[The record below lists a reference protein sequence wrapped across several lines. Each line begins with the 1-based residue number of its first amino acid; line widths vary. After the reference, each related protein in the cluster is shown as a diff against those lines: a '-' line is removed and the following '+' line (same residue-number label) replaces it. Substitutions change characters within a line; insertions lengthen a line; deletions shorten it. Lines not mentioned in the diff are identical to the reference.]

1 MEILIGSGFA
11 ELINENDLISRRKNR
26 GNSSNILKDINSQ
39 AFFQDLKQ
47 KGIRVPQWSRKKPIN
62 DKYLIKKFKS
72 YGGVFIKNL
81 KSYSLK
87 QDEYYQKKIFGEHLS
102 IQFFVLNKKI
112 EVLTICNQYFQED
125 TYKPFLIKGIITK
138 KINCSL
144 FDKLSKICK
153 QVTQIYNLN
162 GINNLD
168 LILELE
174 TEKIYIAELN
184 GRPGLSTNLIYKIH
198 RNIYKD
204 VNFRNKENTIKR
216 FFGTQIIYSKKKILI
231 NGKKFDFIKS
241 LKNSRSFSELP
252 LENAKINKNEP
263 ICLIHLESND
273 TEKLKKKFKK
283 LSYIILNNLD

>member
-1 MEILIGSGFA
+1 M
-11 ELINENDLISRRKNR
+11 
-26 GNSSNILKDINSQ
+26 
-39 AFFQDLKQ
+39 
-47 KGIRVPQWSRKKPIN
+47 PQWSRKKPIN
-62 DKYLIKKFKS
+62 GKYLIKKFKS
-72 YGGVFIKNL
+72 YGGVFIKNF

-112 EVLTICNQYFQED
+112 EVLTVCNQYFQED
-125 TYKPFLIKGIITK
+125 TYKPFLIKSIITK

-144 FDKLSKICK
+144 FDKLSKICQ
-153 QVTQIYNLN
+153 QVTEIYNLN

-204 VNFRNKENTIKR
+204 VNFRYKENTIKT

-241 LKNSRSFSELP
+241 LKNSRSFSDLP
-252 LENAKINKNEP
+252 LENTKINKNEP
-263 ICLIHLESND
+263 IFLIHLESND

>member
-81 KSYSLK
+81 KSNSLK